1 MTVGQ
6 QMLSLACLWAVRGQ
20 LQLDAPLS
28 DPLASDD
35 ACSTGG
41 EGPEACHLGLL
52 QKRQQM
58 DVPDFEEAEEDFDTA
73 FAEVPRDLG
82 IFLSQA
88 GDAAEG
94 GAMAANSTLEGELTE
109 APRPKLALPVYWSS
123 RRDIVGIER
132 CYGAN
137 TGYCNALMYKARGA
151 CSGSSCVLIVN
162 PPGHCTQT
170 PLHIHAY
177 HYNGRGAALK
187 RQLSAKAATAVDGRA
202 EASHAPGGRC
212 TLPASLRSSV
222 LHKVPGASLTQ
233 ASRHGRGHAAVGP
246 SSWCPST
253 AASSTASPSA
263 DLERTRAAML
273 VDRQHEGK
281 AETAFPKLRPL
292 QALGDAGSRLSL
304 LAPAALQDR
313 GAGRA
318 APAEE
323 LRAHA
328 PS

>member
-187 RQLSAKAATAVDGRA
+187 RQLSAKVCHSSGWQSGGFPCSGRA
-202 EASHAPGGRC
+202 MYFAGFPAVFSVAQGAGSISHASVTAWPGSCGGG
-212 TLPASLRSSV
+212 TIV
-222 LHKVPGASLTQ
+222 LVSFHCSIEHSISQ
-233 ASRHGRGHAAVGP
+233 R
-246 SSWCPST
+246 
-253 AASSTASPSA
+253 
-263 DLERTRAAML
+263 
-273 VDRQHEGK
+273 
-281 AETAFPKLRPL
+281 
-292 QALGDAGSRLSL
+292 
-304 LAPAALQDR
+304 
-313 GAGRA
+313 
-318 APAEE
+318 
-323 LRAHA
+323 
-328 PS
+328 